1 MIASRGLW
9 VFRKLGKK
17 GTKIKA
23 RNTSAIKADETV
35 EINGRT
41 MRVSS
46 GRRDS
51 KGIILFSGRVPLKF
65 EVDTCCQWV
74 QCPSSGW
81 SLGTCRPA
89 TYPTGLPAC
98 LMPSVDSKKAPR
110 SSNAKYYGKKESMDQ
125 VNIYS
130 RLYRS
135 SYVSNEW
142 NIHKQNGDVF
152 HLTAWT

>member
-51 KGIILFSGRVPLKF
+51 KGIILFSGRVPRKF

-89 TYPTGLPAC
+89 TSKIIISRAKKVSIEEQVVYNWFWVNSCEILRLFWGRNPNPKLP
-98 LMPSVDSKKAPR
+98 DSWL
-110 SSNAKYYGKKESMDQ
+110 Q
-125 VNIYS
+125 
-130 RLYRS
+130 RLF
-135 SYVSNEW
+135 
-142 NIHKQNGDVF
+142 IHPFMVGF
-152 HLTAWT
+152 L